1 MIPMTISRKK
11 QAPRIVTLEPHYFSA
26 ISDTSNLWHEDEE
39 TIEAGLEW
47 GRQKAR
53 LLRWVRRQAGR
64 RLTARERQCLEM
76 YFFEGIT
83 FAEMGARTG
92 TNASSA
98 HRAVR
103 RSLRKLRE
111 AARSARFRDWPFAL
125 PKPGADEKIER

>member
-1 MIPMTISRKK
+1 MSMSRKK
-11 QAPRIVTLEPHYFSA
+11 RAPHVVTIEPGYFAS
-26 ISDTSNLWHEDEE
+26 IGEKSSPWHEDEQ
-39 TIEAGLEW
+39 TIEEGLEW

-76 YFFEGIT
+76 HFFEGIT

-98 HRAVR
+98 YRAVR

-125 PKPGADEKIER
+125 PESGAKNSREQ

>member
-1 MIPMTISRKK
+1 MSTSRKK
-11 QAPRIVTLEPHYFSA
+11 RAPRVVPLDPGYFAS
-26 ISDTSNLWHEDEE
+26 ISEKSSPWHEDEQA
-39 TIEAGLEW
+39 IEEGLEW

-53 LLRWVRRQAGR
+53 LLRWVRLEAGR

-76 YFFEGIT
+76 HFFEGIT

-111 AARSARFRDWPFAL
+111 AARSARFRGWPFIL
-125 PKPGADEKIER
+125 SEPGANKRMEK

>member
-1 MIPMTISRKK
+1 MPTSKK
-11 QAPRIVTLEPHYFSA
+11 KRAPRVVTIDPGYFEA
-26 ISDTSNLWHEDEE
+26 ISDQSSPWYEDKQ
-39 TIEAGLEW
+39 TIEEGLEW

-64 RLTARERQCLEM
+64 RLTARERHCLEM

-111 AARSARFRDWPFAL
+111 AARSARFRNVPFAL
-125 PKPGADEKIER
+125 SSPGAKKDRE